1 MATMKAIKKVKPG
14 HGGLEMMN
22 VPIPTVKPDEVLI
35 KVKSV
40 GICGTDFH
48 IYSWD
53 EWSQRRIKPPVI
65 IGHEFVGEIVE
76 IGSNVGG
83 KLAGKI
89 YKGQRVSAE
98 GHIVCDLCK
107 FCRTGQG
114 HICQETEI
122 IGVDR
127 DGCFAEYIAIPASNV
142 WPVPD
147 AIPDKYAAIFDP
159 LGNAM
164 NTVMAQPVAAK
175 NVMITGAGAIGLFAI
190 PIAKAMGA
198 EQVIVME
205 PNPLKQ
211 ELAKKVGADIILHP
225 SDPDLVKK
233 VKDATFGYGPD
244 VLLEMSGH
252 PGALKTGLELLSK
265 GGDCSLLGIPGS
277 EVSLNLAEL
286 IIFKGIHIHGITG
299 RKMYETW
306 YQCQSFLLKT
316 GNLIDPIITHH
327 IKFDQF
333 QEGFDLMEKNLAAK
347 VVMDIG

>member
-1 MATMKAIKKVKPG
+1 MATMKAIKKMRPG
-14 HGGLEMMN
+14 KGLEMSTAP
-22 VPIPTVKPDEVLI
+22 VPAPTPDEVLI

-53 EWSQRRIKPPVI
+53 EWSQRRIKPPLI
-65 IGHEFVGEIVE
+65 AGHEFVGEIVE
-76 IGSNVGG
+76 IGSNIGG
-83 KLAGKI
+83 DKFH
-89 YKGQRVSAE
+89 KGQRVSAE
-98 GHIVCDLCK
+98 GHIVCGLCK

-114 HICQETEI
+114 HICQGTQI

-127 DGCFAEYIAIPASNV
+127 DGCFAEYITMPASNV

-147 AIPDKYAAIFDP
+147 AIPNKYASIFDP

-164 NTVMAQPVAAK
+164 NTVMAQPVSAK
-175 NVMITGAGAIGLFAI
+175 NVMVSGAGAIGLFAI

-198 EQVIVME
+198 EQVIVVE
-205 PNPLKQ
+205 PNPLKKD
-211 ELAKKVGADIILHP
+211 LARKVGADLIIDP
-225 SDPDLVKK
+225 ADPDLKRK
-233 VKDATFGYGPD
+233 VLDVTFDYGPD

-252 PGALKTGLELLSK
+252 PGALRTGLDLLSK
-265 GGDCSLLGIPGS
+265 GGDCSLLGIPS
-277 EVSLNLAEL
+277 NDVSLNLAEL

-327 IKFDQF
+327 LKFDQF

-347 VVMDIG
+347 VVLDLD